1 LITKNYKQET
11 ECCPKFDPELWDGK
25 EVIWKDKLF
34 VRDTVP
40 QLFHIPL
47 PGSFGKT
54 VSRMWQKI
62 EAAGAKPEN
71 RDFLMLTSETSQWK
85 GEIYINV
92 TGEIP
97 DAENVKLSGTYLTK
111 VFDGAYNDVPKWIKE
126 MGKYVSGKGKSVKNY
141 YFYYTTCPKCAK
153 KYGHNYAVVFAGV

>member
-1 LITKNYKQET
+1 MTEHTKQEA
-11 ECCPKFDPELWDGK
+11 ECCPKFDPELWDNK
-25 EVIWKDKLF
+25 EVLWEDKLF
-34 VRDTVP
+34 IRDTVP

-54 VSRMWQKI
+54 VTRMWKKI
-62 EAAGAKPEN
+62 EDAGARPEN
-71 RDFLMLTSETSQWK
+71 KDFLMLASETSQWK

-92 TGEIP
+92 TKEIP
-97 DAENVKLSGTYLTK
+97 GAGNVRLSGNYLTR

-126 MGKYVSGKGKSVKNY
+126 MEGYVSQKGKSVRNY

-153 KYGHNYAVVFAGV
+153 KYGHNYTVVFAGV

>member
-1 LITKNYKQET
+1 MENDKQEM
-11 ECCPKFDPELWDGK
+11 ECCPKFDPEPWEGK
-25 EVIWKDKLF
+25 EVIWQDKLF
-34 VRDTVP
+34 VRETVP

-47 PGSFGKT
+47 PGSFGKAVT
-54 VSRMWQKI
+54 RMWKKI
-62 EAAGAKPEN
+62 EAAGARPEN
-71 RDFLMLTSETSQWK
+71 RDFLMLTAESSQWK

-97 DAENVKLSGTYLTK
+97 GAENVKLSGTYLTK

-126 MGKYVSGKGKSVKNY
+126 MEKYVSGKGKSVKNY

-153 KYGHNYAVVFAGV
+153 KYGHNYTVVFAGV